1 MNIETGAE
9 NHERERFN
17 LKKIPEFIC
26 LSVYI
31 LIRKLWR
38 LQTILLLLA
47 IIASAILLFT
57 LFHYDA
63 RLRTL
68 LRYKD
73 FDSVQVIKCGH
84 LKKIVL

>member
-1 MNIETGAE
+1 MNIETGVE
-9 NHERERFN
+9 NGERERFN
-17 LKKIPEFIC
+17 LKNIPKFIC

-38 LQTILLLLA
+38 VQTIFLILA

-57 LFHYDA
+57 LFNYDA

-68 LRYKD
+68 LRYKNV
-73 FDSVQVIKCGH
+73 DSVQVIKYGH
-84 LKKIVL
+84 